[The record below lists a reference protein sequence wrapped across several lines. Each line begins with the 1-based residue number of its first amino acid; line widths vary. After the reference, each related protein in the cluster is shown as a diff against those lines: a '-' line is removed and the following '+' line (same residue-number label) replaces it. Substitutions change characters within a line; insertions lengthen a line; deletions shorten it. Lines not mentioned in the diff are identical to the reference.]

1 VKYGSSTLQRDQ
13 SDHAQGPEWHFRFF
27 GMIINGGAPG
37 TPSDVANM
45 VYRKEFIFD
54 SVHKQTLVEKDDY
67 IFTALSTGNSRCKKK

>member
-1 VKYGSSTLQRDQ
+1 
-13 SDHAQGPEWHFRFF
+13 
-27 GMIINGGAPG
+27 MIINGGAPG